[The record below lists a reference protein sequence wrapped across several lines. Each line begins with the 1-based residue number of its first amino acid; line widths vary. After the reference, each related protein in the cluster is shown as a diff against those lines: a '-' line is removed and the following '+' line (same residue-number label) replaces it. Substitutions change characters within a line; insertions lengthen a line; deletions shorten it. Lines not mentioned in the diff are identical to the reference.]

1 MKENAITGQQRF
13 INLPAALLRSYNA
26 SMRTEEGSSG
36 LINDFELG
44 PIRPPSEAYSLLL
57 RATRN
62 CPWNKCL
69 FCHCYKDTKFSLRTV
84 DEIKHDID
92 TAREMRDYIEEASWR
107 LGYSGNVQMA
117 AAAILN
123 QPYGDASLRNVAL
136 FLYAGGETAFLQDS
150 NTLIMRTPE
159 LIEVLNYL
167 YEAFPT
173 LTRVTSYS
181 RAHTAAHKT
190 LDELKAIREAGLV
203 RIHMGLETGHDPLL
217 EYIQKGTTSEQ
228 QISSGQKLVEAGYS
242 LCEYVMPGL
251 GGEAMSEGH
260 VKDTARVLNAVNPEY
275 IRLRSLHVSPT
286 MPLWERVQS
295 GEFKLLSEDA
305 VVGEIRA
312 MLELL
317 EVESFFKSD
326 HIVNLLMEIEGM
338 LPQDKAEMLAII
350 DSYLSMPDEER
361 LNFQLGRRLPIYEK
375 LADMEDP
382 NRHGRVAEQM
392 ARMRERGDDINEAV
406 RRLKDR
412 FI

>member
-1 MKENAITGQQRF
+1 
-13 INLPAALLRSYNA
+13 
-26 SMRTEEGSSG
+26 
-36 LINDFELG
+36 
-44 PIRPPSEAYSLLL
+44 
-57 RATRN
+57 
-62 CPWNKCL
+62 
-69 FCHCYKDTKFSLRTV
+69 
-84 DEIKHDID
+84 
-92 TAREMRDYIEEASWR
+92 
-107 LGYSGNVQMA
+107 
-117 AAAILN
+117 
-123 QPYGDASLRNVAL
+123 
-136 FLYAGGETAFLQDS
+136 
-150 NTLIMRTPE
+150 
-159 LIEVLNYL
+159 
-167 YEAFPT
+167 
-173 LTRVTSYS
+173 
-181 RAHTAAHKT
+181 
-190 LDELKAIREAGLV
+190 
-203 RIHMGLETGHDPLL
+203 
-217 EYIQKGTTSEQ
+217 
-228 QISSGQKLVEAGYS
+228 
-242 LCEYVMPGL
+242 
-251 GGEAMSEGH
+251 
-260 VKDTARVLNAVNPEY
+260 
-275 IRLRSLHVSPT
+275 